1 MDYRILGRT
10 GLRASTMGIGAGGP
24 SRLGQR
30 DNIRSESESVA
41 LVQQG
46 LDAGVNF
53 IDTAEGYRTEE
64 IVGAAIAQR
73 DRARIIIS
81 TKKSLGRENI
91 SRAALRAGLNESLR
105 RLGTDYVDIYH
116 LHGLRLEQYD
126 YYFQEILPTLQDLKR
141 QGLIRFIGVTEHWN
155 GDLEHKMLQRALNDD
170 VWDVIMV
177 GFNLLNQSARE
188 TVLKKAREKDIGV
201 LIMFA
206 LRRALSRPDKLR
218 AALNALVES
227 GEVDPGE
234 IDIENPLGFLLADG
248 SAVSIPDAAYRFC
261 RAEGGAHVILSGTGN
276 AQHLTANLETF
287 ARPPL
292 PPEHIQRLKRI
303 FRDVTS
309 VTGQ

>member
-10 GLRASTMGIGAGGP
+10 GLRASAMGIGAGGP

-30 DNIRSESESVA
+30 DNIRSESESVD
-41 LVQQG
+41 LVRQG

-64 IVGAAIAQR
+64 IVGAAIAGR
-73 DRARIIIS
+73 DRHQIIIS
-81 TKKSLGRENI
+81 TKKSLARENI
-91 SRAALRAGLNESLR
+91 SRAALRAGLQESLR

-126 YYFQEILPTLQDLKR
+126 YYFQEILPALQDLKQ

-155 GDLEHKMLQRALNDD
+155 GDLEHKMLQRALKDD

-177 GFNLLNQSARE
+177 GFNLLNQNARE

-218 AALNALVES
+218 DTFIALIES

-234 IDIENPLGFLLADG
+234 IDIEDPLGFLLADG

-261 RAEGGAHVILSGTGN
+261 RAEAGAHVILSGTGN
-276 AQHLTANLETF
+276 PRHLAANLETF

-303 FRDVTS
+303 FRDVAS

>member
-10 GLRASTMGIGAGGP
+10 GLRASAMGIGAGGP

-30 DNIRSESESVA
+30 DNIRSESESVD
-41 LVQQG
+41 LVRQG

-64 IVGAAIAQR
+64 IVGAAIAGR
-73 DRARIIIS
+73 DRDQIIIS

-91 SRAALRAGLNESLR
+91 SCAALRAGLQESLR

-126 YYFQEILPTLQDLKR
+126 YYFQEILPALQDLKQ

-155 GDLEHKMLQRALNDD
+155 GDLEHKMLQRALKDD

-177 GFNLLNQSARE
+177 GFNLLNQNARE
-188 TVLKKAREKDIGV
+188 TVLKKARKKDIGV

-218 AALNALVES
+218 ATLKALIES
-227 GEVDPGE
+227 GEVGPGE
-234 IDIENPLGFLLADG
+234 IDIEDPLGFLLADG

-261 RAEGGAHVILSGTGN
+261 RAEAGAHVILSGTGN
-276 AQHLTANLETF
+276 PRHLAANLETF
-287 ARPPL
+287 VRPPL

-303 FRDVTS
+303 FRDVAS

>member
-10 GLRASTMGIGAGGP
+10 GLRASAMGIGAGGP

-30 DNIRSESESVA
+30 DNIRSESESVD
-41 LVQQG
+41 LVRQG

-64 IVGAAIAQR
+64 IVGAAIAGR
-73 DRARIIIS
+73 DRDQIIIS

-91 SRAALRAGLNESLR
+91 SRAALRAGLQESLR

-126 YYFQEILPTLQDLKR
+126 YYFQEILPALQDLKQ

-155 GDLEHKMLQRALNDD
+155 GDLEHKMLQRALKDD

-177 GFNLLNQSARE
+177 GFNLLNQNARE
-188 TVLKKAREKDIGV
+188 TVLKKARKKDIGV

-218 AALNALVES
+218 DTLIALIES

-234 IDIENPLGFLLADG
+234 IDIEDPLGFLLADG

-261 RAEGGAHVILSGTGN
+261 RAEAGAHVILSGTGN
-276 AQHLTANLETF
+276 PRHLAANLETF

-303 FRDVTS
+303 FRDVAS

>member
-1 MDYRILGRT
+1 MEYRRLGRT
-10 GLRASTMGIGAGGP
+10 GMRASVMGIGAGGP

-30 DNIRSESESVA
+30 DSVRSATESVD
-41 LVQQG
+41 LVLQG
-46 LDAGVNF
+46 LDAGINF

-73 DRARIIIS
+73 DRDQIIIS

-91 SRAALRAGLNESLR
+91 SRAALCAGLHDSLR

-126 YYFQEILPTLQDLKR
+126 YYFREIVPALQDLKQ
-141 QGLIRFIGVTEHWN
+141 QGLIRAIGVTEHWN
-155 GDLEHKMLQRALNDD
+155 GDLDHAMLQRALEDD
-170 VWDVIMV
+170 VWDVVMV
-177 GFNLLNQSARE
+177 GFNLLNQNARE
-188 TVLKKAREKDIGV
+188 SVFRATIEKDIGV

-218 AALNALVES
+218 ETLTVLIAN
-227 GEVDPGE
+227 GE
-234 IDIENPLGFLLADG
+234 IDRAEIDMENPLGFLLADG
-248 SAVSIPDAAYRFC
+248 AAASIPDAAYRFC
-261 RAEGGAHVILSGTGN
+261 LAEAGAHVILSGTGN
-276 AQHLTANLETF
+276 PQHLAANLASF

-292 PPEHIQRLKRI
+292 PPEHLARLKQL
-303 FRDVTS
+303 FRNVRS

>member
-1 MDYRILGRT
+1 MEYRTLGRT
-10 GLRASTMGIGAGGP
+10 GLRASVMGIGAGGP

-30 DNIRSESESVA
+30 DNIRSESESID
-41 LVQQG
+41 LVLQA

-64 IVGAAIAQR
+64 IVGAAVARR
-73 DRARIIIS
+73 DRDRIIIS

-91 SRAALRAGLNESLR
+91 SREVLRAGLRESLS
-105 RLGTDYVDIYH
+105 RLGADYIDIYH

-126 YYFQEILPTLQDLKR
+126 YYSQEIVPELQDLKQ
-141 QGLIRFIGVTEHWN
+141 QGLIRCIGVTEHWN
-155 GDLEHKMLQRALNDD
+155 GDLEHKMLQRALKDD

-188 TVLKKAREKDIGV
+188 TVLRTAREKDIGV

-206 LRRALSRPDKLR
+206 LRRALSGPDKLR
-218 AALNALVES
+218 ATVRTLIER
-227 GEVDPGE
+227 GEVNPDE
-234 IDIENPLGFLLADG
+234 IDSEDPLGFLPAEG
-248 SAVSIPDAAYRFC
+248 SAVSIPDTAYRFC
-261 RAEGGAHVILSGTGN
+261 QAEAGAHVILSGTGN
-276 AQHLTANLETF
+276 PGHLAANLASF

-292 PPEHIQRLKRI
+292 PREDIQRLKHI